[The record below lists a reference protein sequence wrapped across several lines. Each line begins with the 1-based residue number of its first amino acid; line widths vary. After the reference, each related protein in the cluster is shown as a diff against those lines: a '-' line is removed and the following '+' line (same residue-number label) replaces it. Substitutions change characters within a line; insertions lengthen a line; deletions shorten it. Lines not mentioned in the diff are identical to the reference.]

1 MNEEVEGKIIIIV
14 SASGA
19 GKSTLIK
26 KLKIDFPD
34 LLESVSFTTRPIRE
48 GEVDGVHYNF
58 IDVETFLKM
67 KDSGEFLEWANVHGK
82 YYGTSKKF
90 VEEKIQDGQNILF
103 DLDVQ
108 GTDSFKTYFKQK
120 AHAIFIAPPS
130 LKELESRL
138 RGRATDSE
146 TAIHQRI
153 LDAKQELLRSDDYDY
168 KVYNDEIEIAY
179 VELKN
184 IVNEILG
191 N

>member
-120 AHAIFIAPPS
+120 AMLF
-130 LKELESRL
+130 
-138 RGRATDSE
+138 
-146 TAIHQRI
+146 
-153 LDAKQELLRSDDYDY
+153 LLP
-168 KVYNDEIEIAY
+168 
-179 VELKN
+179 L
-184 IVNEILG
+184 LL
-191 N
+191 